1 MKKREPIN
9 AVSLGTA
16 IAGLV
21 IGIILLLNE
30 DLLTT
35 ISYIISIILG
45 GYGLFKLIISAIR
58 KKKGAEIEL
67 GDFLTGFAALLF
79 AIIIAIFANK
89 FVIVVLSIVLGT
101 LALLFGIN
109 RLIFGLTIRKID
121 NRGSLLFIGESLLVV
136 LFGVLII
143 IFRLPKVLGAFLVI
157 YAILELVSYVY
168 YKISDK
174 DYEQVLN
181 KKISKEIKES
191 KSVEAVIEED
201 TAKLND
207 GKVIEAIVEEND

>member
-1 MKKREPIN
+1 MKKKEPIN

-16 IAGLV
+16 VAGLV

-45 GYGLFKLIISAIR
+45 CYGLFKLIISAVR
-58 KKKGAEIEL
+58 KKKGNEIEL

-79 AIIIAIFANK
+79 AIIIAIFASK

-109 RLIFGLTIRKID
+109 RLIFGLTIRRID
-121 NRGSLLFIGESLLVV
+121 NKGSLLFICESLLVV

-157 YAILELVSYVY
+157 YSVLELTSYVY

-174 DYEQVLN
+174 DYDQVLN

-191 KSVEAVIEED
+191 KS
-201 TAKLND
+201 
-207 GKVIEAIVEEND
+207 IEAIVDEKE